1 MHSVQLWLDKI
12 NFLSD
17 VENMSHVIF
26 ILFLLK
32 ALVILWNKLEIAF
45 VPLHYTRNIYP
56 TISTGKI
63 SENTLL
69 QLVFLRGIC
78 PVELTSFMFL
88 LQPRQTE

>member
-45 VPLHYTRNIYP
+45 VPLH
-56 TISTGKI
+56 
-63 SENTLL
+63 
-69 QLVFLRGIC
+69 
-78 PVELTSFMFL
+78 
-88 LQPRQTE
+88 